1 MSISLQ
7 FFLSK
12 KQLSPFGVVFRV
24 LLTLGNDKTLMC
36 NQVPFLILGADA
48 QGWRNTITFNFSVL
62 SYIKLYGIKVYSI
75 MVLLFVYKMQNHLSL
90 L

>member
-1 MSISLQ
+1 MSFSLQ

-24 LLTLGNDKTLMC
+24 LLTLGNDKTLMS

-48 QGWRNTITFNFSVL
+48 QGWRNQKLNTITFNFSVL
-62 SYIKLYGIKVYSI
+62 SYIKLHGINVYSI
-75 MVLLFVYKMQNHLSL
+75 MVLLSV
-90 L
+90 